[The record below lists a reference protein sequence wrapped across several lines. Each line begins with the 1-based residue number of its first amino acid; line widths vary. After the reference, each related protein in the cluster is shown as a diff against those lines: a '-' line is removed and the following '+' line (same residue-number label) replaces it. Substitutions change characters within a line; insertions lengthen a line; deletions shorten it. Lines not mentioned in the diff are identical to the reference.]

1 MKGNHDANFMIMSV
15 AVCVCVCVC
24 LSVCLYVAAEVQPH
38 AASDTLSVAAGL
50 RASIFVVEHRRARP
64 TAAVVD
70 TE

>member
-1 MKGNHDANFMIMSV
+1 M
-15 AVCVCVCVC
+15 CVC